1 MLESLIAA
9 MAGAAAVA
17 VPVVSWL
24 MRVESRLTRLETTIA
39 MSLQAHKL

>member
-1 MLESLIAA
+1 MLEAFMAA
-9 MAGAAAVA
+9 MGGAAAVA

-24 MRVESRLTRLETTIA
+24 MKVESRLTRLETTIA